1 MGASVRMPNCNYD
14 FIIANYGYSWVLDLL
29 IPEEQLR
36 QLDYSHMIRSTA
48 GILDGVSEDMV
59 PEVAKESL
67 VREVANFVNI
77 NSKTAIT
84 IAEKD
89 AQMNYFREQSQEAL
103 ARICHTIK
111 DVGK

>member
-1 MGASVRMPNCNYD
+1 
-14 FIIANYGYSWVLDLL
+14 
-29 IPEEQLR
+29 
-36 QLDYSHMIRSTA
+36 
-48 GILDGVSEDMV
+48 LDGVSEDMV